1 MTHKN
6 IFSSVA
12 CILVFSCCS
21 TLQAQNL
28 DQPTEA
34 VAGSAVAGTANPLPM
49 ISHPLQIS
57 SGDLL
62 DLNVFDTPDLS
73 GRFRVDERGEIAV
86 PLAGMIQVSGLTAE
100 QVARG
105 VELRLREVDIL
116 KDPHVS
122 VTVLEFA
129 TQGVTVM
136 GEVKNPGVYPLLGA
150 RFLLD
155 LISAAGGATPR
166 AGKTVTITHRN
177 DVNNPIVAHIG
188 GAPGESAG
196 VNIDIQ
202 PRDTIVVSRAGLVYV
217 TGDVHRPGGFV
228 LENHDQLTVL
238 QAIAL
243 AEGTSKTA
251 ALSKAKIIHTTAAGR
266 TEVSVSLK
274 KIIASNE
281 PDRTLYDGDILF
293 VPSSGTKSTL
303 QSMAQ
308 ILPTVAGAAIYR
320 IP

>member
-6 IFSSVA
+6 IFSSAV

-21 TLQAQNL
+21 TVQAQNV
-28 DQPTEA
+28 DRPTEA
-34 VAGSAVAGTANPLPM
+34 VAGSAEASTVNPLPM

-73 GRFRVDERGEIAV
+73 GHFRVDERGEIAL

-105 VELRLREVDIL
+105 VELRLRQADIL

-136 GEVKNPGVYPLLGA
+136 GEVKSPGVYPLLGA
-150 RFLLD
+150 RSLLD
-155 LISAAGGATPR
+155 LISAAGGVTQR
-166 AGKTVTITHRN
+166 AGKTATITHRN
-177 DVNNPIVAHIG
+177 DVNNPIVAHIE

-202 PRDTIVVSRAGLVYV
+202 PRDTIVVSRAGIVYV

-251 ALSKAKIIHTTAAGR
+251 ALSKAKIIRTTAAGR
-266 TEVSVSLK
+266 TEVPVSLK

-293 VPSSGTKSTL
+293 VPNSGSKSVL

-320 IP
+320 VP

>member
-1 MTHKN
+1 
-6 IFSSVA
+6 
-12 CILVFSCCS
+12 
-21 TLQAQNL
+21 
-28 DQPTEA
+28 
-34 VAGSAVAGTANPLPM
+34 
-49 ISHPLQIS
+49 
-57 SGDLL
+57 
-62 DLNVFDTPDLS
+62 
-73 GRFRVDERGEIAV
+73 
-86 PLAGMIQVSGLTAE
+86 
-100 QVARG
+100 
-105 VELRLREVDIL
+105 
-116 KDPHVS
+116 
-122 VTVLEFA
+122 
-129 TQGVTVM
+129 
-136 GEVKNPGVYPLLGA
+136 
-150 RFLLD
+150 
-155 LISAAGGATPR
+155 
-166 AGKTVTITHRN
+166 
-177 DVNNPIVAHIG
+177 
-188 GAPGESAG
+188 

-243 AEGTSKTA
+243 AAGTSKTA

>member
-6 IFSSVA
+6 IFSSAV

-21 TLQAQNL
+21 TVQAQNV
-28 DQPTEA
+28 DRPTEA
-34 VAGSAVAGTANPLPM
+34 VAGSAEASTVNPLPM

-73 GRFRVDERGEIAV
+73 GHFRVDERGEIAV

-105 VELRLREVDIL
+105 VELRLRQVDIL

-136 GEVKNPGVYPLLGA
+136 GEVRNPGVYPLLGA
-150 RFLLD
+150 RSLLD
-155 LISAAGGATPR
+155 LISAAGGVTQR
-166 AGKTVTITHRN
+166 AGKTATITHRN
-177 DVNNPIVAHIG
+177 DVNNPIVAHIE

-202 PRDTIVVSRAGLVYV
+202 PRDTIVVSRAGIVYV

-251 ALSKAKIIHTTAAGR
+251 ALSKAKIIRTTAAGR
-266 TEVSVSLK
+266 TEVPISLK

-293 VPSSGTKSTL
+293 VPNSGSKSVL

-320 IP
+320 VP

>member
-6 IFSSVA
+6 IFCSAVF
-12 CILVFSCCS
+12 ILVSSCCS
-21 TLQAQNL
+21 TVQAQNVNG
-28 DQPTEA
+28 PTEA
-34 VAGSAVAGTANPLPM
+34 VAGSAVAGTDNPLPM

-73 GRFRVDERGEIAV
+73 GKCRVDERGEIAV

-100 QVARG
+100 QVARA
-105 VELRLREVDIL
+105 VEQRLRQVDIL

-136 GEVKNPGVYPLLGA
+136 GEVKNPGVYPLLGP
-150 RFLLD
+150 RGLLD
-155 LISAAGGATPR
+155 LISAAGGVTQK
-166 AGKTVTITHRN
+166 AGKRVTITHRS
-177 DVNNPIVAHIG
+177 DVNNPIVAHIEG
-188 GAPGESAG
+188 VPGESAE

-202 PRDTIVVSRAGLVYV
+202 PRDTIVVSRAGIVYV

-228 LENHDQLTVL
+228 LENHDQLSVL

-251 ALSKAKIIHTTAAGR
+251 ALGKAKIIHTTAAGR
-266 TEVSVSLK
+266 TEVPVSLK

-293 VPSSGTKSTL
+293 VPSSGPKSTF
-303 QSMAQ
+303 QTMAQ
-308 ILPTVAGAAIYR
+308 ILPTAAGAAIYR

>member
-1 MTHKN
+1 MTDKN

-21 TLQAQNL
+21 TVQAQNV
-28 DQPTEA
+28 DRPTEA
-34 VAGSAVAGTANPLPM
+34 VAGSAVAGSANPLPM

-62 DLNVFDTPDLS
+62 DVNVFDTPDLS
-73 GRFRVDERGEIAV
+73 GRFRVDERGEIEV
-86 PLAGMIQVSGLTAE
+86 PLAGMIQVSDLTAE

-105 VELRLREVDIL
+105 VELRLRQVDIL

-136 GEVKNPGVYPLLGA
+136 GEVRNPGVYPLLGA
-150 RFLLD
+150 RSLLD
-155 LISAAGGATPR
+155 LISAAGGVTQR
-166 AGKTVTITHRN
+166 AGKTATITHRN
-177 DVNNPIVAHIG
+177 DVNNPIVAHIEG
-188 GAPGESAG
+188 GPGESAG

-202 PRDTIVVSRAGLVYV
+202 PRDTIVVSRAGIVYV

-251 ALSKAKIIHTTAAGR
+251 ALSKAKIIRTTAAGR
-266 TEVSVSLK
+266 TEVPVSLK

-293 VPSSGTKSTL
+293 VPNSGTKSAL

-320 IP
+320 VP